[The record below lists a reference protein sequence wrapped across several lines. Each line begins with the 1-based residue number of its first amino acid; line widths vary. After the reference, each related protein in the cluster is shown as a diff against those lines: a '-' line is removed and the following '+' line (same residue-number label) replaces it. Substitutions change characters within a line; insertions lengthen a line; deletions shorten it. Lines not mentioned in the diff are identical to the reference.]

1 MQRYVR
7 YVASGMRNPILAP
20 RARFC
25 WAFIVLSLF
34 GMSATARADV
44 DLEGTFLIGS
54 GVDTGK
60 QPHNPYALQ
69 IGGALELIVNGFV
82 IGARAT
88 RAISSGD
95 VPARVD
101 LRSFGGDLGYEW
113 ELAILH
119 IGPRLG
125 MGRVST
131 KNEDFA
137 SFYLEPGAVAEVELG
152 WFVVGGDLRYRV
164 VTKDVDR
171 NGLLVYAK
179 LGLRF

>member
-1 MQRYVR
+1 
-7 YVASGMRNPILAP
+7 MRNLIVAATFTLMLGSILS
-20 RARFC
+20 
-25 WAFIVLSLF
+25 V
-34 GMSATARADV
+34 SAKARADIDV
-44 DLEGTFLIGS
+44 EGTLLLGS
-54 GVDTGK
+54 GVDTGS

-82 IGARAT
+82 IGGRAT

-95 VPARVD
+95 VSSELD

-119 IGPRLG
+119 LGPRFG

-131 KNEDFA
+131 RNEDFA
-137 SFYLEPGAVAEVELG
+137 SFYMEPGVVAEVELG
-152 WFVVGGDLRYRV
+152 WFVAGGDLRYRI
-164 VTKDVDR
+164 VTEDMDA

-179 LGLRF
+179 IGLRF